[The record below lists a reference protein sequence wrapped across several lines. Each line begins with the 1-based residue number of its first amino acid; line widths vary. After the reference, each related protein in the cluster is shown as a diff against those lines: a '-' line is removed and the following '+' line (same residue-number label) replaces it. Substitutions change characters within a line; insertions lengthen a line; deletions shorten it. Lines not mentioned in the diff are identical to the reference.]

1 MPAVLESFRS
11 VKGRLAVKGSILF
24 LFAASLALVFY
35 WSSASTP
42 KTNGSSLF
50 EVKTTNF
57 TRKLTQ
63 TGELRAFNS
72 ASIVTPK
79 DGIVTY
85 LIPEGTVVKAG
96 EVLVRFD
103 TTRFEIQLEENMSA
117 LRVAQA
123 DLRKAQTDLEVE
135 RVKQLSEIDRLD
147 GEIQAV
153 QLELDQMEKKR
164 GLLRELADKGFI
176 TKSTFEENE
185 LTYLKTKIKLN
196 QAKGA
201 LATAQ
206 KNSKPALES
215 IQAGVARQ
223 KANVQRAEQLIASAR
238 VDIDNAVLRAPKAGL
253 VVYAAVSRRSPD
265 KVQEGMTA
273 FRWQKLL
280 DLPDVSEMV
289 VDTEVNEIDVR
300 EITEGGPVN
309 ISVEAFPGETFH
321 GTVLQIGY
329 LATRKRDPAGN
340 ASRVKVFGVTV
351 KVEEKDPR
359 LRPGLTAAVDFIVD
373 RRKDVVTVP
382 VGAVH
387 PGKDEQFVF
396 VSTKGKVEK
405 RQVVLGPSNE
415 NSVVVTEGLRPGE
428 LVVVGAPAS

>member
-1 MPAVLESFRS
+1 M
-11 VKGRLAVKGSILF
+11 
-24 LFAASLALVFY
+24 
-35 WSSASTP
+35 STD
-42 KTNGSSLF
+42 
-50 EVKTTNF
+50 F
-57 TRKLTQ
+57 TRKITE
-63 TGELRAFNS
+63 TGELRGLAS
-72 ASIVTPK
+72 TSIVTPK

-85 LIPEGTVVKAG
+85 LVPEGSVVKAG
-96 EVLVRFD
+96 DVLVRFD
-103 TTRFEIQLEENMSA
+103 ASRFEAQLQENIAA

-123 DLRKAQTDLEVE
+123 EFQKAQKDLEVE
-135 RVKQLSEIDRLD
+135 RVKQLSEIDRLV
-147 GEIQAV
+147 GEIQAID
-153 QLELDQMEKKR
+153 LELDQMEKKR

-185 LTYLKTKIKLN
+185 LTYLKTKIKST

-206 KNSKPALES
+206 KNSKPVLES
-215 IQAGVARQ
+215 IQAGVLKQ
-223 KANVQRAEQLIASAR
+223 NANVQRAEQLIASAR
-238 VDIDNAVLRAPKAGL
+238 VDIDNAVLRAPNAGL
-253 VVYAAVSRRSPD
+253 VVHATLGRHSAD
-265 KVQEGMTA
+265 KVQEGMMA
-273 FRWQKLL
+273 FRWQKLI
-280 DLPDVSEMV
+280 DLPDITNMV
-289 VDTEVNEIDVR
+289 VDTDVNEIDVR
-300 EITEGGPVN
+300 ELKPGGPAE
-309 ISVEAFPGETFH
+309 IKLEAYPNETFR
-321 GTVLQIGY
+321 GTIHQIGY

-340 ASRVKVFGVTV
+340 PSRVKVFDVTV
-351 KVEEKDPR
+351 KVEDNDPR
-359 LRPGLTAAVDFIVD
+359 LKPGLTAAVDFIVD